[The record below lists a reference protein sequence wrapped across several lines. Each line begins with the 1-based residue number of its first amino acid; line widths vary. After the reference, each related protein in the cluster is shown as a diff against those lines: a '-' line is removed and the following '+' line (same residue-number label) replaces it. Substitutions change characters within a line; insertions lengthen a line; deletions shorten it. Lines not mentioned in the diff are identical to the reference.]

1 MRTWRYWLNLLL
13 FALAL
18 LTLGLTT
25 GVLYLTRQHALG
37 YVHPARTVRSADDT
51 PARYGIP
58 YHDTALTTSDGLT
71 LRAWYTPPQNGI
83 VVLVAHG
90 YSTMRPADI
99 HSLFARNQY
108 GVVSWDSRAHGESE
122 GETCTFGYYEA
133 LDVEAALDFALS
145 QPGVERVGAWGGSM
159 GGATVIMAAA
169 RRPEIGAV
177 VADSAYAALADE
189 LEIMVRLALLRP
201 LVRFFAE
208 REVGISIHD
217 VRPEEVIGHISP
229 RPVFII
235 QGLADTT
242 VPPESGERL
251 YNAAGEPKS
260 LWVEPDVGHLE
271 MMRKFPAEYERR
283 ITTFFDQ
290 ALLTLED

>member
-1 MRTWRYWLNLLL
+1 
-13 FALAL
+13 
-18 LTLGLTT
+18 
-25 GVLYLTRQHALG
+25 
-37 YVHPARTVRSADDT
+37 
-51 PARYGIP
+51 
-58 YHDTALTTSDGLT
+58 
-71 LRAWYTPPQNGI
+71 
-83 VVLVAHG
+83 
-90 YSTMRPADI
+90 
-99 HSLFARNQY
+99 
-108 GVVSWDSRAHGESE
+108 
-122 GETCTFGYYEA
+122 
-133 LDVEAALDFALS
+133 
-145 QPGVERVGAWGGSM
+145 M

-208 REVGISIHD
+208 QEAGISIHN
-217 VRPEEVIGHISP
+217 VRPEDVIGQISP

-235 QGLADTT
+235 QGLTDTT

-271 MMRKFPAEYERR
+271 MMHKFPAEYERR
-283 ITTFFDQ
+283 VTMFFDQ
-290 ALLTLED
+290 ALLAPEN